1 MNYYEHH
8 LGDYAAATGHLS
20 LIEDAVYTRMIRRY
34 YVQEAPLPADVG
46 QVARLVG
53 AREPEAV
60 AAVEAVLAEFF
71 TLSPDGWHNKR
82 CDEEIAKF
90 REKIAAASRAGR
102 ASANARAAISN
113 ARSTPVG
120 HPLNDCA
127 THQSP
132 DTSLQTPVSQKQEQ
146 KRASPS
152 AQPAKGTRLPPG
164 WSPSPELARW
174 VAENHPAIDAD
185 AQLGAFRDYWT
196 AKPGKDGRKLDWDAT
211 FRNWVRNS
219 RQNARAGP
227 AATPKTVSAYHA
239 IGATIDAIA
248 AADMVRNQNRI
259 RGPVPDPDGAGGT
272 AGDRPD
278 GRRDLAVDR

>member
-1 MNYYEHH
+1 MHIIAASAPRHGAFRLNYYEHH

-53 AREPEAV
+53 AREPKAV

-71 TLSPDGWHNKR
+71 TLAPDGWHNKR

-120 HPLNDCA
+120 HPFNDCA

-132 DTSLQTPVSQKQEQ
+132 DTSLQTPVSQKQKQ

-152 AQPAKGTRLPPG
+152 AQPSQGTRLPANWQPTPEQISWAKG
-164 WSPSPELARW
+164 KRPDLDPSLQ
-174 VAENHPAIDAD
+174 AEM
-185 AQLGAFRDYWT
+185 FRDYWH
-196 AKPGKDGRKLDWDAT
+196 AKPGKDGRKVDWEGT
-211 FRNWVRNS
+211 WRNWIRNG
-219 RQNARAGP
+219 R
-227 AATPKTVSAYHA
+227 
-239 IGATIDAIA
+239 AIA
-248 AADMVRNQNRI
+248 RPPPSAPRVGGSPEKPPEDPKVAAAKHAAYMRELTSSGER
-259 RGPVPDPDGAGGT
+259 A
-272 AGDRPD
+272 
-278 GRRDLAVDR
+278 